1 MSRHLSMQRH
11 TQRKEFLKLK
21 NGGLSYNQ
29 CQRELKEKFALDISI
44 PTLKRW
50 NKRFNEDDN
59 WNLKDTSQRPHRLST
74 KFSEEE
80 KEVVTAIRKRFDYG
94 PKKIRIQAQGKGI
107 QMSISTIKRIIK
119 LTGLSKGSKMEG
131 VKLKWVRFERDNP
144 NSMWQIDGDEND
156 DGTWRVPV
164 IDDCSRYCLG
174 VYEIPNN
181 TTEATIEILEDC
193 IMKHGKPR
201 EILTDNG
208 PEFGGT
214 SKDSEFD
221 KWCDKQG
228 IIHIRSGLHKP
239 TTVGKV
245 SAIQRTIQAELPHW
259 KGDLELWRMMYNHER
274 PHESLRGLTP
284 ATVYFQFR
292 RHKKHYEL

>member
-1 MSRHLSMQRH
+1 MQRH

-21 NGGLSYNQ
+21 NKGLSYKQ
-29 CQRELKEKFALDISI
+29 CQRELREKFALDISI

-59 WNLKDTSQRPHRLST
+59 WNLKDTSQRPHKLST

-80 KEVVTAIRKRFDYG
+80 KEAVIVIRKRFDYG
-94 PKKIRIQAQGKGI
+94 PKKTRIQAQGKGI

-119 LTGLSKGSKMEG
+119 STGLSRGSKMEG

-181 TTEATIEILEDC
+181 TTEATIAILEDC

-228 IIHIRSGLHKP
+228 ILHIRSGLHKP

>member
-1 MSRHLSMQRH
+1 MQRH

-21 NGGLSYNQ
+21 NKGLSYKQ
-29 CQRELKEKFALDISI
+29 CQIELREKFILDISI

-50 NKRFNEDDN
+50 NRRFNEDDN
-59 WNLKDTSQRPHRLST
+59 WNLKDTSQRPHKLST

-80 KEVVTAIRKRFDYG
+80 REVVTAIRKRFDYG
-94 PKKIRIQAQGKGI
+94 SKKIRIQAQGKGI

-119 LTGLSKGSKMEG
+119 QTGLSKGSKMEG
-131 VKLKWVRFERDNP
+131 VKLKWVRFERPYP
-144 NSMWQIDGDEND
+144 NDMWQIDGDEND
-156 DGTWRVPV
+156 DGTWKVPV

-174 VYEIPNN
+174 VYEIEHN
-181 TTEATIEILEDC
+181 TTEATIAILEDC
-193 IMKHGKPR
+193 MRKHGKPKQ
-201 EILTDNG
+201 ILTDNG
-208 PEFGGT
+208 PEFGGL
-214 SKDSEFD
+214 SKDSDFD
-221 KWCDKQG
+221 KWCEKQG
-228 IIHIRSGLHKP
+228 IIHIRSGVHKP